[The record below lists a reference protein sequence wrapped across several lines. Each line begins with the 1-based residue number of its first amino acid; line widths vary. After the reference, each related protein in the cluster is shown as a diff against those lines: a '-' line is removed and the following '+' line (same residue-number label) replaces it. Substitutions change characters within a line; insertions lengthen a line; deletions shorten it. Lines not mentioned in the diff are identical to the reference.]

1 MNRIKFF
8 TVMAVAI
15 VGLLCGCGVGS
26 GQDKAAVLP
35 NKALTVDEQA
45 ARIVSQMSESQ
56 KIGQLMMIGI
66 KGHTVDQE
74 AAYQLSE
81 FHFGNV
87 ILFDRNM
94 ENPEQVQALNTDM
107 KKRIQAN
114 TGVSPF
120 IALDQEGGIVLR
132 MRDHFPAVPSEQV
145 LGQQNPSET
154 KKWAVMTGTE
164 LKKMGFNIDFAPVVD
179 LGSPRGRSYSDV
191 PDLVTTYA
199 EQACAGYKEAGVW
212 CTLKHFPGIG
222 KAKTDPHI
230 DGDAVRADAGQLAA
244 EDMKPFRELIKKVDN
259 DSMFVMV
266 SNVTYP
272 ALDEHYPACL
282 SDTIMTEILRKQ
294 YGYKGL
300 ILTDDM
306 EMGAMS
312 KHYAFSEMGVR
323 AIKAGADIVL
333 VCHDYGHEQ
342 EVYNGLLKAYRS
354 GELSKE
360 MIDEKVIRIVKTKLL
375 REQA

>member
-1 MNRIKFF
+1 MNRIKLF

-26 GQDKAAVLP
+26 GQDKAAALP

-45 ARIVSQMSESQ
+45 AQIVSKMSESQ

-66 KGHTVDQE
+66 KGHTVDQD

-94 ENPEQVQALNTDM
+94 ESPEQVQALNTDM

-114 TGVSPF
+114 NGVSPF

-132 MRDHFPAVPSEQV
+132 MRDHFPAVPSEQA

-154 KKWAVMTGTE
+154 KKWAVTTGTE

-212 CTLKHFPGIG
+212 CSLKHFPGIG

-259 DSMFVMV
+259 NSMFVMV

-272 ALDEHYPACL
+272 ALDEGYPACL

-312 KHYAFSEMGVR
+312 KHYTFSEMGVM